1 MARPADEAVKDTEFL
16 PAFPVWQTAIPGQ
29 TGETN
34 RKGLNR
40 RKRNNEG
47 TKVDRRKHPYT
58 ENCDIVYPVKC
69 GGQRPEERKT
79 ASPVF
84 AYWEGKTGRVEGR
97 VKKKES
103 GSEKPCGSEREALEH
118 EEGSGTT
125 GFEGSMQGER
135 ERSGQAECEAG
146 SGDAVPAGET
156 VQKSSTRQK
165 LEQTGQAECEAGSG
179 NAAPAGEPAQK
190 RSTRRKQEQTG
201 QAEREAGSKGSP
213 PAGEPAQKRSM
224 RQKLEQTGQAERKP
238 GCRDAAPAGKPA
250 QKRSTRRKQ
259 EQTGQPERESGC
271 RGSPPAPAGEPA
283 QKHSARRKQEQIGQ
297 AEREPG
303 CRGSPPA
310 VADAEEV
317 LAALTRILRGEE
329 EAKTSEVLRAAE
341 LLGRQYGLFGD
352 REGAPAEPPKI
363 VMDVPGREEK
373 Q

>member
-1 MARPADEAVKDTEFL
+1 MKDTEFL
-16 PAFPVWQTAIPGQ
+16 SAFPVWQTAIPGQ
-29 TGETN
+29 TGETD
-34 RKGLNR
+34 RKDLKR
-40 RKRNNEG
+40 RKRNNEETTG
-47 TKVDRRKHPYT
+47 DRRKHPYT
-58 ENCDIVYPVKC
+58 EKCDIVYTVKC

-84 AYWEGKTGRVEGR
+84 AYWEGKAGRVEDR

-135 ERSGQAECEAG
+135 EQTGQAECEAG
-146 SGDAVPAGET
+146 SGDAVPAGESA
-156 VQKSSTRQK
+156 QKHSTRQK
-165 LEQTGQAECEAGSG
+165 LEQTGQ
-179 NAAPAGEPAQK
+179 P
-190 RSTRRKQEQTG
+190 
-201 QAEREAGSKGSP
+201 EREPGSKGSP

-224 RQKLEQTGQAERKP
+224 RQKLEQTGQAECEA
-238 GCRDAAPAGKPA
+238 GSRDAAPAGEPAQKRSTRRKLEQTGQAECEAGSGNAAPAVESAQKHSTRRKLEQTGQPEREPGCRDAVPAGEPA

-259 EQTGQPERESGC
+259 EQTDQLEREL
-271 RGSPPAPAGEPA
+271 
-283 QKHSARRKQEQIGQ
+283 
-297 AEREPG
+297 G